1 MRRGFL
7 SCCRY
12 DEVLKFGADIVTALV
27 DYKQP
32 VFVYIP
38 PEAQLRGG
46 AWVVVDSTI
55 NSRVMEMYAAPTARG
70 GVLEPAGAVSIKF
83 RPKDVK
89 QTAHRIDPMLA
100 VLKQRGSTAAKGT
113 KEAEDVASQIFARE
127 ELVSSIYQQVA
138 LKFASLHDTPHR
150 MLTKG
155 VIHGIVPLRQARLFF
170 FWRLQR
176 KLRQFE
182 LQRQIQRANP
192 DLPWDAA
199 EDTLREWFLDAHRDA
214 YHLHHGHETDTE
226 LQQQNGA
233 SSSAGTGGSL
243 GGGNGAPAQI
253 GLNRSADRVIHSMD
267 QMANGHLRGVER
279 GESLWAT
286 GDEYVVGW
294 FQRQAHAIARHI
306 GVLRYKYIV
315 AKVHSLGQS
324 SGSHAHDYGGGD
336 DGEIEC
342 GGEGAAQAVIE
353 GVLSLVQSLPGE
365 ERGRAI
371 ARLRRDIVFMD
382 LPSNSDAPTGALRA
396 LDSPG
401 SRSYGRHVVQL

>member
-1 MRRGFL
+1 M
-7 SCCRY
+7 
-12 DEVLKFGADIVTALV
+12 TALV

-100 VLKQRGSTAAKGT
+100 VLKERGSSSAKGT
-113 KEAEDVASQIFARE
+113 KEADDVASQIFARE

-182 LQRQIQRANP
+182 LQRQIQRATP
-192 DLPWDAA
+192 DVAWDAA

-214 YHLHHGHETDTE
+214 YHLHHGNETDAE
-226 LQQQNGA
+226 LQQNGA
-233 SSSAGTGGSL
+233 SSPSTGGHGSS
-243 GGGNGAPAQI
+243 GTPAQM
-253 GLNRSADRVIHSMD
+253 GLNRADRVIHSMD
-267 QMANGHLRGVER
+267 QTASGHLRGLER

-324 SGSHAHDYGGGD
+324 SGSHTHEFAGGD

-353 GVLSLVQSLPGE
+353 GVLSLVQSLPDE

-382 LPSNSDAPTGALRA
+382 LPSNSDAPTGALRP
-396 LDSPG
+396 LDSPD
-401 SRSYGRHVVQL
+401 SRTYGRHVVQL